1 MSVKSESPKNLLVFI
16 RDQVQTQW
24 FPEQWKADFLPTTN
38 WLKDNGLSFSNAY
51 ASTSMCTSSR
61 STFFTGKFPSQHQV
75 KHVLDENHLDNEIIQ
90 NQIQLDPQLPNL
102 GSLFGQA
109 GYDTVYFGKQDLQ
122 KSLTLNEIIG
132 TDGAVVRPSSIAY
145 TNLDEYGFGDGT
157 PAVPDWEGKDA
168 GGDSSDRN
176 YGGGS
181 ADWDSKY
188 IERAKNWLDQRIN
201 DGDEKPFVMVVS
213 LVNPHD
219 VLAYNSESWIDNPD
233 HGGYASETWLDAG
246 ITALPP
252 TVNEVKS
259 QNNKPPIQT
268 TFEAASNKGQQNLD
282 SEELQLNYLNFLAN
296 LTRKADE
303 QLGEV
308 LSLLQEDDDLLEDTL
323 IVNTTDHGDMSMA
336 HGGMTQK
343 MFNAYE
349 ETNNVLLTYSNPKLF
364 GRNAKSS
371 DALVS
376 HVDFLQ
382 TIASYMGVSQDLI
395 DDADLRGVDYS
406 SILSAAEKG
415 AGNRY
420 KRLNVQDNVLFTFDD
435 IWFGNDP
442 ATGLPNSSIHGSLP
456 GRNRIQSIFTKDYKY
471 NRYYSQDYDPIN
483 RASDTWNADTVWFS
497 EYYDIAPDGNDYFDG
512 GAPNVFN
519 SLESYSPTPLEMK
532 NLDPVYG
539 GYQPSLKQLIDLKKL
554 SNALEDSVDK
564 RLQPLRRFDP
574 VTGEEVI
581 VTSLDDPSAPEIYFY
596 NGGIKYR
603 SDNDLKGEPAYAY
616 GFGDPLIQFFDLEG
630 DKKLLEI
637 AFTTRFGNEYAVVG
651 RSADGESVEI
661 LELFV
666 SDTNVNYQ
674 ETPVVLGTNGPTIQ
688 YRLVPD
694 DYQIGD
700 IGIAWDGGNVVWV
713 ADQLASSI

>member
-1 MSVKSESPKNLLVFI
+1 M
-16 RDQVQTQW
+16 
-24 FPEQWKADFLPTTN
+24 
-38 WLKDNGLSFSNAY
+38 
-51 ASTSMCTSSR
+51 
-61 STFFTGKFPSQHQV
+61 
-75 KHVLDENHLDNEIIQ
+75 
-90 NQIQLDPQLPNL
+90 
-102 GSLFGQA
+102 
-109 GYDTVYFGKQDLQ
+109 
-122 KSLTLNEIIG
+122 
-132 TDGAVVRPSSIAY
+132 
-145 TNLDEYGFGDGT
+145 
-157 PAVPDWEGKDA
+157 
-168 GGDSSDRN
+168 
-176 YGGGS
+176 
-181 ADWDSKY
+181 
-188 IERAKNWLDQRIN
+188 
-201 DGDEKPFVMVVS
+201 
-213 LVNPHD
+213 
-219 VLAYNSESWIDNPD
+219 
-233 HGGYASETWLDAG
+233 
-246 ITALPP
+246 
-252 TVNEVKS
+252 
-259 QNNKPPIQT
+259 
-268 TFEAASNKGQQNLD
+268 
-282 SEELQLNYLNFLAN
+282 
-296 LTRKADE
+296 
-303 QLGEV
+303 
-308 LSLLQEDDDLLEDTL
+308 
-323 IVNTTDHGDMSMA
+323 
-336 HGGMTQK
+336 
-343 MFNAYE
+343 
-349 ETNNVLLTYSNPKLF
+349 TYSNPKLF

-382 TIASYMGVSQDLI
+382 TIASYMGVSQEFI

-442 ATGLPNSSIHGSLP
+442 DTGLPNSSSHGSLP

-471 NRYYSQDYDPIN
+471 NRYYSQDYDLIN
-483 RASDTWNADTVWFS
+483 RASDTWSADTVWFS

-554 SNALEDSVDK
+554 SNTLEDSVDE

-700 IGIAWDGGNVVWV
+700 IGIAWDGGDVVWV
-713 ADQLASSI
+713 EDQLASSI